1 MQIKKKEIGKIFE
14 KLQLDVRS
22 TKHRYGVYFS
32 REKDIESPL
41 FTWQGEHSRKGIRQN
56 QKPTEAHTKGFQKP
70 YRLST
75 LTEGIRNDT
84 ERKGSNVGQT
94 HLVTF
99 SDLGA
104 GNARPYP

>member
-41 FTWQGEHSRKGIRQN
+41 FTWQGEHSRKGIR
-56 QKPTEAHTKGFQKP
+56 
-70 YRLST
+70 
-75 LTEGIRNDT
+75 
-84 ERKGSNVGQT
+84 
-94 HLVTF
+94 
-99 SDLGA
+99 
-104 GNARPYP
+104 